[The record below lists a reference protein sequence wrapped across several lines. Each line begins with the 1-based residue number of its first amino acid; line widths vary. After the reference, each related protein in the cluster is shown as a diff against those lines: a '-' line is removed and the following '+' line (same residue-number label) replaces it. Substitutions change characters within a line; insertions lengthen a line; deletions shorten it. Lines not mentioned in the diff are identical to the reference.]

1 MKKPDEESSKPKK
14 NFWVKVIA
22 VIIVVAVIGGVIAI
36 ELPHLLP
43 KKAAIQTLEVYPGP
57 SGPANSD
64 HLLGGC
70 VIAEVN
76 TSSLSVSDTQAMDQ
90 FVQYMLSPHVEFAGE
105 AATGFIPISS
115 SNTSE
120 TITTFYT
127 GSTVV
132 DITYFTS
139 VSPSDYSAYYQG
151 VVNAFNA
158 KYTNIKVTP
167 VDETATSIISDVE
180 ADVVA
185 GHTTPIVTSI
195 DNLDVGVLAYGT
207 YNGHSYL
214 LNMNNTV
221 KGGVKTLMPSN
232 VIPSIVDLTDYEGT
246 IFSGSVPFITEI
258 INTPLVWIDQTALK
272 NAGINAEPSNF
283 TALLNDA
290 KILDTKYGRGMIN
303 FQGHGGASTATELYQ
318 FFVQFGGNPVTFNST
333 NDVSAMY
340 YIYNLSK
347 YFSPEYKT
355 SYWATYKGL
364 AADKYTMMDYQWPGS
379 VDTSTVGM
387 NVTGLTGNN
396 SVLNVSLKA
405 ISEGVFIRD
414 PVPWIGEW
422 QTLMDSAWSTVITS
436 GHAQTYSSISTA
448 LANANSAMYS
458 YLLSNY
464 NYTVAQDYENGMY
477 KPIIV

>member
-22 VIIVVAVIGGVIAI
+22 IIIVVAVIGGVIAI

-76 TSSLSVSDTQAMDQ
+76 TSGLSVSDTQAMDQ

-127 GSTVV
+127 GSSTV

-139 VSPSDYSAYYQG
+139 VSPSDFSAYYKG
-151 VVNAFNA
+151 VVSAFNA
-158 KYTNIKVTP
+158 KYTNIKVTA

-185 GHTTPIVTSI
+185 GHSTPIVTSI
-195 DNLDVGVLAYGT
+195 DNLDIGVLAYGT

-221 KGGVKTLMPSN
+221 NGGVKTLMPNN

-272 NAGINAEPSNF
+272 AAGINAEPQNF
-283 TALLNDA
+283 TALLSDA
-290 KILDTKYGRGMIN
+290 KVLDSKYGRGMIN

-318 FFVQFGGNPVTFNST
+318 FFVQYGGNPVTFNST

-422 QTLMDSAWSTVITS
+422 QTLMDSAWTTVITS